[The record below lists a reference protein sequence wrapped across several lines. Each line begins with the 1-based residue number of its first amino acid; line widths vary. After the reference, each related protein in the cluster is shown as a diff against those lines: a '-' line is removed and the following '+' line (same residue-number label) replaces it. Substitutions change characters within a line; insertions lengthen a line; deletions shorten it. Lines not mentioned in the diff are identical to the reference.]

1 MNTKAL
7 ALLALLSLG
16 TAAPVLAYAAP
27 TPATQ
32 VEEAKKHEHYDH
44 LNIDKQGLA
53 IEGYDPVAYFEEGG
67 AKPTKGKK
75 ELHHE
80 VGGVTYRFASKAHLE
95 LFKKDPAKYEPA
107 YGGWCAYA
115 MADGD
120 KVEVD
125 PKSYLIQDGKLMLF
139 YKSFFHNTRKS
150 WMKKPKDYQAKADKA
165 WAKITTPPKPKPQP
179 KAG

>member
-1 MNTKAL
+1 MKHFV
-7 ALLALLSLG
+7 LSLLG
-16 TAAPVLAYAAP
+16 ILIGFTLAGASPSLDEPERRAD
-27 TPATQ
+27 
-32 VEEAKKHEHYDH
+32 YDH
-44 LNIDKQGLA
+44 LNLGKKGLA

-75 ELHHE
+75 ELSYK
-80 VGGVTYRFASKAHLE
+80 VKGVTYRFSTKENLA

-125 PKSYLIQDGKLMLF
+125 PESYLIQDGKLMLF

-165 WAKITTPPKPKPQP
+165 WTKITAPPKPSPKPQP
-179 KAG
+179 KAAR